1 MLKSPLFSF
10 DNKDKIKTPFSIE
23 RLQSRSKLDK
33 RQDRYSNSIKK
44 DNNNRQNDYNTID
57 NSYSVRRINIL
68 QPKTPL
74 NNDLNNISRD
84 KMSYIPDIERK
95 KAESNFINLVNS
107 LVHRKRNERNIYD
120 NIFLKSQKSEPY
132 KPKGYNYYEYIR
144 EHPIIINEDEDNIYS
159 KAVNDLQK
167 NPEIGKNIYNK
178 ENPIKLNKLVN
189 NKNTLNISSTE
200 ENNKKIK
207 LNPIM
212 TRSQKYLH
220 NIEIS
225 HNNENS
231 KLDSINDINIS
242 ETNKLSISNKFNNNT
257 IDNIDNNIHYI
268 KKNNILPSINSIKE
282 KIYNEEFLNNSNSHH
297 RNQKDYKQSDIFY
310 LKNDDL
316 SKDKSS
322 EQYLFKK
329 NYMPQIVDNES
340 KNNLLEFGWKP
351 KTIKNK
357 SRIGVSSVPFNIL
370 SPSLRGLS
378 PIKKE
383 IDSMN
388 KNNFEKAP
396 IMSEYLDLCKPGE
409 LNLRQDFSDKMNDN
423 INVFHRKNYCAAYGD
438 LHHEYKDL
446 VDNMF

>member
-1 MLKSPLFSF
+1 MLKNPLHSS
-10 DNKDKIKTPFSIE
+10 DIKDKVNPSFSIE

-33 RQDRYSNSIKK
+33 RQYRYSNSTKK
-44 DNNNRQNDYNTID
+44 DNYNRQNDYNTID
-57 NSYSVRRINIL
+57 NSYSVRKVNLL

-95 KAESNFINLVNS
+95 KAESNFINLINS
-107 LVHRKRNERNIYD
+107 LVHRKRNEPNIYD

-144 EHPIIINEDEDNIYS
+144 EHPVIINDDNDDMYF
-159 KAVNDLQK
+159 KALNDLQK
-167 NPEIGKNIYNK
+167 NPEIDKNVYNREK
-178 ENPIKLNKLVN
+178 SIHLNKLIN
-189 NKNTLNISSTE
+189 NKNPLNISSTE
-200 ENNKKIK
+200 ENNRKIK

-212 TRSQKYLH
+212 TKSQKYVH
-220 NIEIS
+220 SKEIS
-225 HNNENS
+225 NNDNP
-231 KLDSINDINIS
+231 KLDSMNDINIS
-242 ETNKLSISNKFNNNT
+242 EVNKLSQSERFDYNT
-257 IDNIDNNIHYI
+257 IDSTNNIHY
-268 KKNNILPSINSIKE
+268 KKNNNMLPSINNIKE
-282 KIYNEEFLNNSNSHH
+282 KIYNEEFLNNSNNH
-297 RNQKDYKQSDIFY
+297 NKKQKDYKQSDIFY

-329 NYMPQIVDNES
+329 NYIPQIVENEN
-340 KNNLLEFGWKP
+340 KNILLELGWKP

-357 SRIGVSSVPFNIL
+357 SRIGVSSVAFNIL
-370 SPSLRGLS
+370 SPSYRGLS

-423 INVFHRKNYCAAYGD
+423 INVFHKKNYCAAYGD

>member
-1 MLKSPLFSF
+1 MLKSSLQSS
-10 DNKDKIKTPFSIE
+10 DIKDKMNTPFSIE

-33 RQDRYSNSIKK
+33 RQYRYSNSTKK
-44 DNNNRQNDYNTID
+44 DNYNRQNDYNTID
-57 NSYSVRRINIL
+57 NSYSVRRINLL

-84 KMSYIPDIERK
+84 KMSYIPDMERK
-95 KAESNFINLVNS
+95 KAESNFINLINS
-107 LVHRKRNERNIYD
+107 LVHRKRNEPNIYD

-132 KPKGYNYYEYIR
+132 KPKGYKYYEYIR
-144 EHPIIINEDEDNIYS
+144 EHPIIINEDDDNLYF

-167 NPEIGKNIYNK
+167 NPEIDKNIYNK
-178 ENPIKLNKLVN
+178 EKPINLSKSIN
-189 NKNTLNISSTE
+189 NKNTLNISSIE
-200 ENNKKIK
+200 ENNKIIK
-207 LNPIM
+207 LNPSK
-212 TRSQKYLH
+212 TRSQKYIH

-225 HNNENS
+225 NNNDNS
-231 KLDSINDINIS
+231 KLDSMNDINVP
-242 ETNKLSISNKFNNNT
+242 ETNKLSVSKQYNNNS
-257 IDNIDNNIHYI
+257 IDNTDNNIHY
-268 KKNNILPSINSIKE
+268 KNNNNILPSINSIKE
-282 KIYNEEFLNNSNSHH
+282 KIYNEEILNKSNNLR

-316 SKDKSS
+316 SKNKSS

-329 NYMPQIVDNES
+329 NYMPQKVENEN

-357 SRIGVSSVPFNIL
+357 SRIGVSSVAFNIL
-370 SPSLRGLS
+370 NPSLRGLS

-409 LNLRQDFSDKMNDN
+409 LNLRQDFFDKMNDN

>member
-1 MLKSPLFSF
+1 MLKSPLHSF
-10 DNKDKIKTPFSIE
+10 DNKDKISTPFSME
-23 RLQSRSKLDK
+23 RLKSRSKLDK
-33 RQDRYSNSIKK
+33 RQYRYANSTKK
-44 DNNNRQNDYNTID
+44 ENYNRQNDYNTID
-57 NSYSVRRINIL
+57 NSNSVRKMNII

-95 KAESNFINLVNS
+95 KAESNFINLINS
-107 LVHRKRNERNIYD
+107 LVHRKRNEPNIYD
-120 NIFLKSQKSEPY
+120 NIFLKSQKNEPY

-144 EHPIIINEDEDNIYS
+144 EHPIIINDDDSNLYS

-167 NPEIGKNIYNK
+167 NPEIDKNVYNREKPIY
-178 ENPIKLNKLVN
+178 LNKLTN
-189 NKNTLNISSTE
+189 NKNALNISSTE
-200 ENNKKIK
+200 ENNKKIR

-212 TRSQKYLH
+212 TKSQKYLH
-220 NIEIS
+220 NIDNS
-225 HNNENS
+225 NNSDNS
-231 KLDSINDINIS
+231 KLDSMNDMNVS
-242 ETNKLSISNKFNNNT
+242 EANKLSQSGRFNYNT
-257 IDNIDNNIHYI
+257 IDTPDNNIYY
-268 KKNNILPSINSIKE
+268 KKNNNKLPSINNRKE
-282 KIYNEEFLNNSNSHH
+282 KVYKEDLLNNSNHH

-329 NYMPQIVDNES
+329 NYMPQIGENEN
-340 KNNLLEFGWKP
+340 KHNLLEFGWKP

-357 SRIGVSSVPFNIL
+357 SRIGVSSVAFNIL

-388 KNNFEKAP
+388 KNSFEKAP

-409 LNLRQDFSDKMNDN
+409 LNLRQDFSNKINDN

>member
-1 MLKSPLFSF
+1 MLKDQLYSS
-10 DNKDKIKTPFSIE
+10 DNKDKMNVPFSIE

-33 RQDRYSNSIKK
+33 RHHRYANSIKK
-44 DNNNRQNDYNTID
+44 DNYNRRNDYNTID
-57 NSYSVRRINIL
+57 NSYSVRKSNLL
-68 QPKTPL
+68 QPRTPL

-84 KMSYIPDIERK
+84 KMSYIPDMERK
-95 KAESNFINLVNS
+95 KAESNFINLINS
-107 LVHRKRNERNIYD
+107 LVHRKRNEPNIYD
-120 NIFLKSQKSEPY
+120 NIFLKSQKNEPY

-144 EHPIIINEDEDNIYS
+144 EHPIIINDDNDNLYF

-167 NPEIGKNIYNK
+167 NPDIDNNLNERKK
-178 ENPIKLNKLVN
+178 PMLLNKLIN
-189 NKNTLNISSTE
+189 NKSPLNVSYTE
-200 ENNKKIK
+200 ENNRKIK

-212 TRSQKYLH
+212 TKSQKYIH

-225 HNNENS
+225 NNDNS
-231 KLDSINDINIS
+231 KLDSLNEINAS
-242 ETNKLSISNKFNNNT
+242 EANMLSQSNKFNYNT
-257 IDNIDNNIHYI
+257 IDNTDNIHN
-268 KKNNILPSINSIKE
+268 KKNNNILPSIKNIKE
-282 KIYNEEFLNNSNSHH
+282 KIYNEEFLNNSNNHH
-297 RNQKDYKQSDIFY
+297 KNQKDYKQSDIFY

-329 NYMPQIVDNES
+329 NYMPQIVENEN

-357 SRIGVSSVPFNIL
+357 SRIGVSSVAFNIL
-370 SPSLRGLS
+370 SPSLRGIS

-409 LNLRQDFSDKMNDN
+409 LNLRQDFSDKMHDN

>member
-1 MLKSPLFSF
+1 MLKDQLYSS
-10 DNKDKIKTPFSIE
+10 DNKDKMNVPFSIE

-33 RQDRYSNSIKK
+33 RHHRYANSIKK
-44 DNNNRQNDYNTID
+44 DNYNRRNDYNTID
-57 NSYSVRRINIL
+57 NSYSVRKSNLL
-68 QPKTPL
+68 QPRTPL

-84 KMSYIPDIERK
+84 KMSYIPDMERK
-95 KAESNFINLVNS
+95 KAESNFINLINS
-107 LVHRKRNERNIYD
+107 LVHRKRNEPNIYD
-120 NIFLKSQKSEPY
+120 NIFLKSQKNEPY

-144 EHPIIINEDEDNIYS
+144 EHPIIINDDNDNLYF

-167 NPEIGKNIYNK
+167 NPDIDNNLNERKK
-178 ENPIKLNKLVN
+178 PMLLNKLIN
-189 NKNTLNISSTE
+189 NKSPLNVSYTE
-200 ENNKKIK
+200 ENNRKIK

-212 TRSQKYLH
+212 TKSQKYIH

-225 HNNENS
+225 NNDNS
-231 KLDSINDINIS
+231 KLDSLNEINASEANMIS
-242 ETNKLSISNKFNNNT
+242 QNNKFNYNT
-257 IDNIDNNIHYI
+257 IDNTDNIHN
-268 KKNNILPSINSIKE
+268 KKNNNILPSIKSIKD
-282 KIYNEEFLNNSNSHH
+282 KIYNEEFLNNSNNHH
-297 RNQKDYKQSDIFY
+297 KNQKDYKQSDIFY

-329 NYMPQIVDNES
+329 NYMPQIVENEN

-357 SRIGVSSVPFNIL
+357 SRIGVSSVAFNIL
-370 SPSLRGLS
+370 SPSLRGIS

-409 LNLRQDFSDKMNDN
+409 LNLRQDFSDKMHDN

>member
-1 MLKSPLFSF
+1 MLKDQLYSS
-10 DNKDKIKTPFSIE
+10 DNKDKMNVPFSIE

-33 RQDRYSNSIKK
+33 RQHRYANSIKK
-44 DNNNRQNDYNTID
+44 DNYNRQNDYNTID
-57 NSYSVRRINIL
+57 NSYSVRKSNLL
-68 QPKTPL
+68 QPRTPL

-84 KMSYIPDIERK
+84 KMSYIPEMERK
-95 KAESNFINLVNS
+95 KAESNFINLINS
-107 LVHRKRNERNIYD
+107 LVHRKRNEPNIYD
-120 NIFLKSQKSEPY
+120 NIFLKSQKNEPY

-144 EHPIIINEDEDNIYS
+144 EHPIIINDDNDNLYS

-167 NPEIGKNIYNK
+167 NPNIDNLNERK
-178 ENPIKLNKLVN
+178 KPMLLDKLIN
-189 NKNTLNISSTE
+189 NKSPLNVSYTE
-200 ENNKKIK
+200 ENNRKIK

-212 TRSQKYLH
+212 TKSQKCIH

-225 HNNENS
+225 NNDNS
-231 KLDSINDINIS
+231 KLNSLNEINAS
-242 ETNKLSISNKFNNNT
+242 EANMLSQSNKLNYNT
-257 IDNIDNNIHYI
+257 IDNTDNIHY
-268 KKNNILPSINSIKE
+268 KKNNNILPSINSIKE
-282 KIYNEEFLNNSNSHH
+282 KIYKEEFLNNSNNHH

-329 NYMPQIVDNES
+329 NYMPQIVENEN

-357 SRIGVSSVPFNIL
+357 SRIGVSSVAFNIL
-370 SPSLRGLS
+370 SPSLRGIS